1 MFALAFNQCK
11 KGEYKI
17 RPYEMLGIA
26 EYAWRLIPANP
37 ILVRVVQT
45 KSKRRFDLFVRCGYL
60 GLLVGIVI
68 VSIMGSDT
76 AGNLD
81 SLAKNSAQLFQY
93 LSYCQLGLVCFLAPI
108 FTAGA
113 ITQEKD
119 SQTYD
124 ILLSTPLTNGQI
136 LLGSM
141 LSRLFFIVALLV
153 SGIPIFSITQI
164 FGGVAIRAIVQS
176 FGIAA
181 ATAFITGALAMAIA
195 VFKVGTRRTIFSFY
209 MFIVVYLVGGFVLD
223 QIQYFHVTLANGSVS
238 STSWWTG
245 LNPLLALRTIFNEK
259 SYTPPDLAQLPANL
273 QAWPIGWWL
282 SHPASFYT
290 SLMFFL
296 SFVLVSP
303 SMVVLRRLAQSHNS
317 LRSWVLQKLHLST
330 GDKNRKPRSVWS
342 NPIAWREAK
351 TKASAARATFLRYA
365 FIILGLGGA
374 VVLAVQ
380 FSRLSP
386 PPYPDFIDVNSYNPS
401 NHTLTIYRPD
411 DPSGSQ
417 TLQVR
422 SSDAPSPTSVTLGK
436 DNKEVA
442 PEDLHGHY
450 SVTADVYRNTS
461 KVPIAWASVHA
472 YEIPRRLE
480 AGEVRRFLLGAAL
493 VELSVILLIVT
504 NAAASTVTREKEDGT
519 LDLLLST
526 PITSRYYIW
535 GKLRGLV
542 SFVLPLIAV
551 PVLSVAV
558 FIVYDLFRQ
567 FANWDDPT
575 FQWIVF
581 PEAVLILPAMLII
594 VAAFAAILGMQMS
607 LRCRTTVMAVM
618 ISIGIVVGICGALG
632 WCGYSVLQNT
642 TDSGFGVVLGSFS
655 PFTLL
660 TMLIDPYTYAPHP
673 FGLDN
678 TGQNTPGYARVL
690 TLVFSFVAVGGYT
703 AIVWSMYKSMVKNFD
718 MTIRKQSR

>member
-1 MFALAFNQCK
+1 
-11 KGEYKI
+11 
-17 RPYEMLGIA
+17 MLGIA
-26 EYAWRLIPANP
+26 EYFWRLIPANP

-60 GLLVGIVI
+60 GLLVAIV
-68 VSIMGSDT
+68 VFSIMAGGSDL
-76 AGNLD
+76 GLD
-81 SLAKNSAQLFQY
+81 QLAKNSAQLFQT
-93 LSYCQLGLVCFLAPI
+93 LSYCQLALVCFLAPI

-164 FGGVAIRAIVQS
+164 FGGVAIKAIVQS

-209 MFIVVYLVGGFVLD
+209 MFIVVYMVGTFLLD
-223 QIQYFHVTLANGSVS
+223 RLNYFHPALANGSS
-238 STSWWTG
+238 ALTSWWTS
-245 LNPLLALRTIFNEK
+245 LNPFLALRTIFNEK
-259 SYTPPDLAQLPANL
+259 SYIPPDLAQLPQHL
-273 QAWPIGWWL
+273 QGWPAGYFL
-282 SHPASFYT
+282 SNPASFYT
-290 SLMFFL
+290 TFMFFL
-296 SFVLVSP
+296 SFVLVTP
-303 SMVVLRRLAQSHNS
+303 SIIVLRRLAQSS
-317 LRSWVLQKLHLST
+317 ISFRGWILQKLRISS
-330 GDKNRKPRSVWS
+330 GDRNRKPRSVWS
-342 NPIAWREAK
+342 NPIAWREAR
-351 TKASAARATFLRYA
+351 TKASAARATFLRYG
-365 FIILGLGGA
+365 FITLGLGGA
-374 VVLAVQ
+374 IFLVVRFAT
-380 FSRLSP
+380 FSP
-386 PPYPDFIDVNSYNPS
+386 PLYPDFIDVNSYNPT
-401 NHTLTIYRPD
+401 NHTLTVYRPQ
-411 DPSGSQ
+411 DPAGSQ
-417 TLQVR
+417 TLPVR
-422 SSDAPSPTSVTLGK
+422 IGVSEDDANKTSVTLGK
-436 DNKEVA
+436 DSKEVSV
-442 PEDLHGHY
+442 EDLRGHL
-450 SVTADVYRNTS
+450 SVSTEVFRNAN
-461 KVPIAWASVHA
+461 KVPIAWARINA
-472 YEIPRRLE
+472 YEIPRNLS
-480 AGEVRRFLLGAAL
+480 APEVRQFLLGL
-493 VELSVILLIVT
+493 MVVELAVILLIVT

-519 LDLLLST
+519 LDLLLTS

-551 PVLSVAV
+551 PVASVLIFV
-558 FIVYDLFRQ
+558 VYDLVRQ

-581 PEAVLILPAMLII
+581 PEAVLVMPAMLII
-594 VAAFAAILGMQMS
+594 VSAFAAILGMQMS

-618 ISIGIVVGICGALG
+618 LSVGIVVGICGAMG
-632 WCGYSVLQNT
+632 WCGYQILQS
-642 TDSGFGVVLGSFS
+642 SGGGPFGVVVGAFS

-660 TMLIDPYTYAPHP
+660 TMLIDPYTYAARA
-673 FGLDN
+673 FGFDGAGDATP
-678 TGQNTPGYARVL
+678 TGMRILAF
-690 TLVFSFVAVGGYT
+690 VFSFIAVGAYT

>member
-1 MFALAFNQCK
+1 
-11 KGEYKI
+11 
-17 RPYEMLGIA
+17 MLGIA

-37 ILVRVVQT
+37 ILLRVVQT

-68 VSIMGSDT
+68 FSIMSSDT

-81 SLAKNSAQLFQY
+81 SLAKSSAQLFQT
-93 LSYCQLGLVCFLAPI
+93 LSYCQLALVCFLAPI

-141 LSRLFFIVALLV
+141 LSRLFFIVALLI

-164 FGGVAIRAIVQS
+164 FGGVAIKAIVQS

-223 QIQYFHVTLANGSVS
+223 QIPYFHVMLANGSQS

-259 SYTPPDLAQLPANL
+259 TYTPPDLAQLPQAL

-303 SMVVLRRLAQSHNS
+303 SMIVLRRLAQSHNS
-317 LRSWVLQKLHLST
+317 LRGWVLQKLHLST

-351 TKASAARATFLRYA
+351 TKASAARATFLRYG
-365 FIILGLGGA
+365 FIVLGLGGA
-374 VVLAVQ
+374 LVLVWQ
-380 FSRLSP
+380 FATFSP
-386 PPYPDFIDVNSYNPS
+386 PPYPDFVDVNSYSPTS
-401 NHTLTIYRPD
+401 HTLTIYRPND
-411 DPSGSQ
+411 SSGSQ
-417 TLQVR
+417 TLPIHASEEQ
-422 SSDAPSPTSVTLGK
+422 SPTSIVFGK
-436 DNKEVA
+436 ENKEISA
-442 PEDLHGHY
+442 DDLHGHY
-450 SVTADVYRNTS
+450 SVTADVYRNAA

-472 YEIPRRLE
+472 YEIPRRLP
-480 AGEVRRFLLGAAL
+480 APEVRQFLLGAAL
-493 VELSVILLIVT
+493 VELAVILLIVT

-542 SFVLPLIAV
+542 SFVLPLIGV
-551 PVLSVAV
+551 PVLSVAIFVV
-558 FIVYDLFRQ
+558 FDLFRQ

-581 PEAVLILPAMLII
+581 PEAVIILPAMLII

-632 WCGYSVLQNT
+632 WCGYSILDNGSSNQ
-642 TDSGFGVVLGSFS
+642 FGVVVGSFS

-660 TMLIDPYTYAPHP
+660 TMLIDPYKYAKAA
-673 FGLDN
+673 FGFDSSGGEN
-678 TGQNTPGYARVL
+678 SAGFARGL
-690 TLVFSFVAVGGYT
+690 MLIFSFVAVAAYT